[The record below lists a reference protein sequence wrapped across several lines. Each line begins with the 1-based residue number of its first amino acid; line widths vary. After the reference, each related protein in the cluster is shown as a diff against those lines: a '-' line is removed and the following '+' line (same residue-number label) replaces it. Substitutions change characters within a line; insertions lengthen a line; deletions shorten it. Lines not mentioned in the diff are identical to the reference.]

1 MAITVKKIELW
12 NATVENRP
20 GALARILEPLA
31 EAGADL
37 EVVMGT
43 SMPGDDGM
51 ASIGVFPVK
60 GRKAMSA
67 ARSAGLEPAASMP
80 SLLVT
85 GENYAGIGR
94 QMSEALAQAGIDI
107 GVAFAQVVG
116 ENFSAL
122 FGFAKPED
130 AARAATLLKKLGS
143 AATKKPA
150 RTAGKPSARTRP
162 SAAAKSST
170 KTRAAKPLRGMTTA
184 RHKR

>member
-12 NATVENRP
+12 NVTVENKP

-85 GENYAGIGR
+85 GDDYAGLGR
-94 QMSEALAQAGIDI
+94 QMSEALAQAGINI

-130 AARAATLLKKLGS
+130 AAKAATLLKKVGSTAAKS
-143 AATKKPA
+143 AAKKPA
-150 RTAGKPSARTRP
+150 RT
-162 SAAAKSST
+162 
-170 KTRAAKPLRGMTTA
+170 AAKPLRGMTTA